1 MSETKETKE
10 EVIASNPIE
19 TGEAINES
27 KSDYKVDLKTGTTKK
42 QELSTVTKVDLT
54 KKQEQDAVQVGETK
68 EVVVGEQAGD
78 SPKVDE
84 QISEPVKIT
93 ENFKQIQE
101 ITKDEVKKVETV
113 VEEAIRDEKV
123 LGKQLPENV
132 EKLVSFMEDTGG
144 TVEDYVRLNADYSNV
159 DGQTLLKEYYK
170 KSKPHLNDE
179 EISFIMEDNFS
190 YDEEIDDERE
200 VRKKKLALKEEVAKA
215 HGYLEE
221 LKGKY
226 YDEIK
231 LRPGVTQEQQKAMEF
246 FNRYNEDQQVATQ
259 QHEDFKAK
267 TKQLLSDD
275 FKGFEFK
282 LGDKNFRYGVKNPNE
297 VIESQ
302 SNISTFVQKF
312 LDKDGAVTDH
322 EGYHK
327 AIYAARN
334 ADTIAQHFYEQGKAD
349 AVKDVVAKSKNISN
363 ESRPQPT
370 GDVFVGGF
378 KVKAVSGSDSRG
390 LKIKTRKFNN

>member
-42 QELSTVTKVDLT
+42 QEPSTVTKVDLT

-84 QISEPVKIT
+84 QISEPVKTT

-246 FNRYNEDQQVATQ
+246 FNRYNENQQVATQ
-259 QHEDFKAK
+259 QHEDFKTK

>member
-42 QELSTVTKVDLT
+42 QEPSTVTKVDLT

-84 QISEPVKIT
+84 QISEPVKTT

-179 EISFIMEDNFS
+179 EIGFIMEDNFS

-259 QHEDFKAK
+259 QHEDFKTK

>member
-42 QELSTVTKVDLT
+42 QEPSTVTKVDLT

-84 QISEPVKIT
+84 QISEPVKTT

-179 EISFIMEDNFS
+179 EIGFIMEDNFS

-221 LKGKY
+221 LKSKY

-231 LRPGVTQEQQKAMEF
+231 LRPGVTQDQQKAMEF
-246 FNRYNEDQQVATQ
+246 FNRYNENQQVATQ

-275 FKGFEFK
+275 IKGFEFK